1 MLVFSVN
8 VAVLDELVT
17 YWRGWLNI
25 IFVADIFGLTDE
37 FKHLCQQV
45 TANLEQGLGVEN
57 GYGVEKSYGV
67 KCHMVGPYQQQPKGL
82 TCERDAYQY
91 FTENVSLEGYVNKLE
106 QKLLAISGSKW
117 LVGFSVG
124 GSAIWQLCAQGAVK
138 QSLGAI
144 CFYSSQIRHLTRLT
158 PNIATRLIL
167 PSTEP
172 HFSVAAL
179 RTVLQDKSTVTLEK
193 SEYLHGFMN
202 PLSANYDGDAYLYY
216 LNRLDDLLSRQYS
229 PHILEEKILR
239 EYYLERVLDDGVN
252 GK

>member
-1 MLVFSVN
+1 M
-8 VAVLDELVT
+8 
-17 YWRGWLNI
+17 NI

-57 GYGVEKSYGV
+57 GYGVEKFYGV
-67 KCHMVGPYQQQPKGL
+67 KYHMVGPYQQQPKCF

-106 QKLLAISGSKW
+106 QKLLAISGSKL

-124 GSAIWQLCAQGAVK
+124 GSAIWQLYAQGAVK

-144 CFYSSQIRHLTRLT
+144 CFYSSQIRHLTQLT

-179 RTVLQDKSTVTLEK
+179 RAVLRDKPTVTIEQ

-202 PLSANYDGDAYLYY
+202 QLSVNYDGDAYLYY
-216 LNRLDDLLSRQYS
+216 LTRLADLLSKQYS
-229 PHILEEKILR
+229 EHILEEKILR
-239 EYYLERVLDDGVN
+239 EYYFERVLDDGVN

>member
-1 MLVFSVN
+1 LFFLSTL
-8 VAVLDELVT
+8 AVLNDLVT
-17 YWRGWLNI
+17 YWRLWLNI
-25 IFVADIFGLTDE
+25 IFVADIFGITDE

-45 TANLEQGLGVEN
+45 TANVEQCLGVEKV
-57 GYGVEKSYGV
+57 YGVEKAYGV
-67 KCHMVGPYQQQPKGL
+67 KCHIVGPYQQQPKCF

-106 QKLLAISGSKW
+106 QKLLAISGSKL

-124 GSAIWQLCAQGAVK
+124 GSAIWQLYAQGAVK

-179 RTVLQDKSTVTLEK
+179 RAVLRNKSTVTLEQ

-202 PLSANYDGDAYLYY
+202 QLSANYDAEAYLYY
-216 LNRLDDLLSRQYS
+216 LKRLADLLLRQYS
-229 PHILEEKILR
+229 QHILEEKN
-239 EYYLERVLDDGVN
+239 LERVLDDGVN

>member
-1 MLVFSVN
+1 M
-8 VAVLDELVT
+8 
-17 YWRGWLNI
+17 NI

-37 FKHLCQQV
+37 FKYLCQQV
-45 TANLEQGLGVEN
+45 TANLEQVLGL
-57 GYGVEKSYGV
+57 EKANGV
-67 KCHMVGPYQQQPKGL
+67 KCHMVGPYQYQPKCL

-91 FTENVSLEGYVNKLE
+91 FIEKVSLEGYVKQLE
-106 QKLLAISGSKW
+106 KKLLAISGSKL

-124 GSAIWQLCAQGAVK
+124 GSAIWQLYTQGAVK

-144 CFYSSQIRHLTRLT
+144 CFYSSQVRYLTRLT
-158 PNIATRLIL
+158 PNISTRLIL

-179 RTVLQDKSTVTLEK
+179 RAVLQEKSTVTIEQ

-202 PLSANYDGDAYLYY
+202 KLSANYDADAYLYY
-216 LNRLDDLLSRQYS
+216 LKRLADLLSRQY
-229 PHILEEKILR
+229 PQHILEEKILN
-239 EYYLERVLDDGVN
+239 EYCFERVLDDGVN